1 MALIMPH
8 KDPHIALADMLER
21 LQELADACICTS
33 HEANEPG
40 WAGQCTAMWAIANGL
55 EKAARAKGKT

>member
-1 MALIMPH
+1 MPH

-40 WAGQCTAMWAIANGL
+40 WAGTCHAMWAIANGL